1 MAQLLGRDKTEKNL
15 KGSQRKIQIM
25 YQETE
30 TMITIDFIRNS
41 ASQRTSNDIF
51 KVLNKT
57 KFFLIKGSETCS
69 NMVGPRDDHTK

>member
-1 MAQLLGRDKTEKNL
+1 MLKSDKTEKNL
-15 KGSQRKIQIM
+15 KDSQRKIQIV

-41 ASQRTSNDIF
+41 ANQRTSNDIL

-57 KFFLIKGSETCS
+57 KFWLLKGSESCS